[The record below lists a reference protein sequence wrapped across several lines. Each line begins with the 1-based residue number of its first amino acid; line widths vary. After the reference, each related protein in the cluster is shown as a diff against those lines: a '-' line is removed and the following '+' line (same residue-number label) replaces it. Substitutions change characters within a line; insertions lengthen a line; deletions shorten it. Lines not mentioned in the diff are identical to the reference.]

1 MYLCTKNSNIEI
13 MVSLPKFLTDGT
25 QVVPIEDILFAANE
39 VESRFPPKDLNDA
52 MSLLA
57 SLNLLNAS
65 IKMPGGENITSYQF
79 IKGYAGMLFVWLLHH
94 PIKDVDLYF
103 EKVDCLAYFRVPGY
117 QFSFHCVRLLTR
129 YRNLM
134 KKLEPQQ
141 WDGIRLQ
148 SVALN
153 VFRSLPHHRCEFSAA
168 SRLELIRKMLS
179 FSKGDTQQIL
189 VKYRLDNILFPLPG
203 LRRSTFHKHSIPYD
217 KTNLILISPDR
228 WQCLLL
234 ALKFNGFDYPEYE
247 LYHYGNSWRVKVA
260 RYSGRNYERMMLLF
274 RRKKHILEIIP
285 ENQLV
290 KGTYYYFDRIS
301 LLPKPITRE
310 LYYSQL
316 AHHNNLIFYNYLYNI
331 CITYNMAVYFSELYP
346 SLRFINIL
354 NYARLKVQ
362 KHVYTGHAL
371 KKVALHSK
379 ARTRKVWIVVDHE
392 RVLSHYNIHKIPKVL
407 FDEYKCTPNYD
418 SFYRITHRGD
428 KVGLKA
434 YSHFHLL
441 PPVYAEI
448 CICGNWVKV
457 LNDQGKWALY
467 SLVREAF
474 ESEFVCDRIWLSLS
488 GATIYGEIG
497 GKQVELKTFARD
509 MI

>member
-1 MYLCTKNSNIEI
+1 

-25 QVVPIEDILFAANE
+25 QVVPIEDILLAANE
-39 VESRFPPKDLNDA
+39 VETRFPPKDLKDA
-52 MSLLA
+52 MCLLA

-65 IKMPGGENITSYQF
+65 IKMPGGDSITSYQF

-94 PIKDVDLYF
+94 PIKQIDIYF
-103 EKVDCLAYFRVPGY
+103 EIADCLAYFRVPGY
-117 QFSFHCVRLLTR
+117 QFSFHRVRLLTR
-129 YRNLM
+129 YKHLM
-134 KKLEPQQ
+134 EILEPQQ

-153 VFRSLPHHRCEFSAA
+153 IFRSLPHHESELSVT
-168 SRLELIRKMLS
+168 SRYELIRKMLS
-179 FSKGDTQQIL
+179 FSKEDTEQIL
-189 VKYRLDNILFPLPG
+189 VKYRIDNILCPLHG
-203 LRRSTFHKHSIPYD
+203 IRRSTFHKHSIPYD
-217 KTNLILISPDR
+217 KIYSIPIFPDK

-234 ALKFNGFDYPEYE
+234 ALKFNGFDYLEYE
-247 LYHYGNSWRVKVA
+247 LYHYGNSWRVKVV
-260 RYSGRNYERMMLLF
+260 RYNGRNYERMMLLF
-274 RRKKHILEIIP
+274 HRKKRKLNIIP

-290 KGTYYYFDRIS
+290 KGKYYYFDRIS
-301 LLPKPITRE
+301 LLPKPITQE
-310 LYYSQL
+310 LYYIQL
-316 AHHNNLIFYNYLYNI
+316 AYHNNLIFYNFLFNI
-331 CITYNMAVYFSELYP
+331 CITYNMTVYFSELYP

-354 NYARLKVQ
+354 NYARRKVQ
-362 KHVYTGHAL
+362 KHIYTGHAL

-379 ARTRKVWIVVDHE
+379 ARSRKVWIVVDHE
-392 RVLSHYNIHKIPKVL
+392 RVLSHYNIHKIPRAL
-407 FDEYKCTPNYD
+407 FDEYKCMPDYL

-457 LNDQGKWALY
+457 LNEQGKWALY

-474 ESEFVCDRIWLSLS
+474 ESEFVCDRIWFSLS
-488 GATIYGEIG
+488 GATIYGDIG
-497 GKQVELKTFARD
+497 GKQVELKASARD